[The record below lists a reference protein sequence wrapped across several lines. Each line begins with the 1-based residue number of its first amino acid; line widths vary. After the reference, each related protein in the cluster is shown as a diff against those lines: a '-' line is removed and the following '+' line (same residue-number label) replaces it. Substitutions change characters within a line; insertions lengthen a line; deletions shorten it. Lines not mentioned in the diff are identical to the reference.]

1 MKEALGAQ
9 PALAESGELEKLQS
23 QIKALLKENALLKAS
38 LAPTNIAAADTKNS
52 ASNAPA
58 AEPLELKQARQ
69 QIASLKSAAQVSQ
82 LEKVALENRIQ
93 QLQTNVPSESAAA
106 ELAASAARVRELT
119 QERDNLLAKL
129 GTVNQQL
136 YGSKKP
142 DAVAQVDQLTDQ
154 IRTLRERLA
163 VAEAQPV
170 PYTAE
175 ELALLKQSA
184 PTPVA
189 IGMQKKSLRQL
200 PPGSAA
206 LVAEAQTLFAAQQYD
221 QAEAKY
227 LKVLQYDPN
236 NPLVLGNLAA
246 IEMQEG
252 KLADSETHI
261 KAALAQDPN
270 DAFNLATLGYLRFR
284 QEKFDE
290 ALNIL
295 SRATKLDPGNPEI
308 LNYLG
313 VTLSQKGQR
322 PQAEAALRKAIEL
335 KPDYAA
341 AHNNLAAIYISQL
354 PPLVELARWHYQK
367 ALDAGQPRN
376 PAMEKALEATNPTP
390 ATP

>member
-1 MKEALGAQ
+1 
-9 PALAESGELEKLQS
+9 
-23 QIKALLKENALLKAS
+23 
-38 LAPTNIAAADTKNS
+38 
-52 ASNAPA
+52 
-58 AEPLELKQARQ
+58 
-69 QIASLKSAAQVSQ
+69 
-82 LEKVALENRIQ
+82 
-93 QLQTNVPSESAAA
+93 
-106 ELAASAARVRELT
+106 
-119 QERDNLLAKL
+119 
-129 GTVNQQL
+129 
-136 YGSKKP
+136 
-142 DAVAQVDQLTDQ
+142 
-154 IRTLRERLA
+154 
-163 VAEAQPV
+163 
-170 PYTAE
+170 
-175 ELALLKQSA
+175 
-184 PTPVA
+184 
-189 IGMQKKSLRQL
+189 L

-290 ALNIL
+290 ALDIL